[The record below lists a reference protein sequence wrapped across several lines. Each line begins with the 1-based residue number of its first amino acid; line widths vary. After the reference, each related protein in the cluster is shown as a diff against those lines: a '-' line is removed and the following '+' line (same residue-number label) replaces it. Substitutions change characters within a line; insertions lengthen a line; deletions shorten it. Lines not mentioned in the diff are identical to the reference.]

1 MIDRRLKLFEDNLLP
16 PPRPAGRHFVLLEAL
31 LLLELVGVHTRSSRR
46 GRGGIGIGRLGDN
59 RYESRGFGDGRKDG
73 GNRRGV
79 GDGRRAECL
88 LGMALKTDDR
98 RGEFAVAM
106 ECALEE
112 TWFVGCENGTSKCER
127 NYGTV
132 MSAYSGVSRVE
143 STRWNEI
150 REAHIS

>member
-1 MIDRRLKLFEDNLLP
+1 MIDCRLKLFEDNLLP

-46 GRGGIGIGRLGDN
+46 GRGIGRLGGN
-59 RYESRGFGDGRKDG
+59 RYESRRFGDGRKDG
-73 GNRRGV
+73 SNRRGV

-88 LGMALKTDDR
+88 LGLAQKTDDR

-112 TWFVGCENGTSKCER
+112 TCLWDVKFAQAVRAKLRC
-127 NYGTV
+127 
-132 MSAYSGVSRVE
+132 SAYSGVSRGVE
-143 STRWNEI
+143 STRWNVI
-150 REAHIS
+150 PEAHIC